1 MITPHPLVCRTL
13 AILATGLICAASAIA
28 NPFFAFDNGLG
39 KKSPPEQAALL
50 KELGY
55 DGIGY
60 TGTGNFA
67 ARKKTFDQQGLK
79 IRSIFP

>member
-1 MITPHPLVCRTL
+1 MKSRSL
-13 AILATGLICAASAIA
+13 AILATILIATAAAMA
-28 NPFFAFDNGLG
+28 NPFFTFDNGLG
-39 KKSPPEQAALL
+39 KKSPAEQAALL

-67 ARKKTFDQQGLK
+67 ARKKALMSRG
-79 IRSIFP
+79 